1 MKTKLSKTE
10 ARTKIDDFFKQET
23 LDKEKLRKIRRLA
36 MKFKIPLKEKRK
48 RFCKK
53 CKSQLNGSVRITKTH
68 KTIICKEC
76 SFRNKFKLN

>member
-1 MKTKLSKTE
+1 MKTNLSKTE
-10 ARTKIDDFFKQET
+10 AKAKIEEFFKNKD

-36 MKFKIPLKEKRK
+36 MKFKIPLKEKRR

-53 CKSQLNGSVRITKTH
+53 CKTQLKGQIRLTKTH

-76 SFRNKFKLN
+76 GFRNKFRI